1 MAEKDISNPGGFDI
15 LSNMLTGTT
24 TGVSGSGDG
33 NDAPLIDPEVLKAQ
47 LNSSDDDADDDNSD
61 KDDKDD
67 KDDSTDDDTDDV
79 DKDDKDDADDSKDN
93 TDDSKDDDST
103 DDADLGE
110 FEADVTALLNEK
122 FTEELGWDISDED
135 APKNVKDFV
144 ELMKGVV
151 AEASQPSYSNDEVK
165 AFDEYVKQGGNLRS
179 FYKNAVEGR
188 VDTEVVDMENSFD
201 QKRVLSEHL
210 GNQGLKEERINKML
224 KRYEDA
230 GVLDEEAGDALE
242 LLKDYND
249 KTKQKLLE
257 DQKKSSDLAEQ
268 QQQMFVSTVEDSIK
282 NLNDIRGVKIP
293 EKEKKELLEYILV
306 PDNEGYTKYQ
316 REYMGD
322 IKNLLESAYFTK
334 KGDVLI
340 NKSKAQG
347 KSDAVKN
354 LHDKLKANK
363 GSRSNKAGNQ
373 SAGEISSGL
382 SLLSSMIQSN

>member
-1 MAEKDISNPGGFDI
+1 MSSLNTNFKLDTDLIK
-15 LSNMLTGTT
+15 LTK
-24 TGVSGSGDG
+24 GDG
-33 NDAPLIDPEVLKAQ
+33 EIHNQRVAKATYTTKCKECAYFK
-47 LNSSDDDADDDNSD
+47 SY
-61 KDDKDD
+61 DKDD
-67 KDDSTDDDTDDV
+67 KDDSTDDDADDV
-79 DKDDKDDADDSKDN
+79 DKDDKDDKDDDSKDDD
-93 TDDSKDDDST
+93 TDDSKDDDSKDDDSKDDA

-110 FEADVTALLNEK
+110 FESDVTALLNEK
-122 FTEELGWDISDED
+122 FAEELGWNIPEDES
-135 APKNVKDFV
+135 PKNVKDFV
-144 ELMKGVV
+144 ELMKGMV
-151 AEASQPSYSNDEVK
+151 AEASQPAYSNDEVK

-179 FYKNAVEGR
+179 FYKSAVEGR
-188 VDTEVVDMENSFD
+188 VDTEGVDMENSFD
-201 QKRVLSEHL
+201 QKLVLSEHL

-242 LLKDYND
+242 LLKDYNEEN
-249 KTKQKLLE
+249 KKKLLE
-257 DQKKSSDLAEQ
+257 DQKKSSDFAEQ

-373 SAGEISSGL
+373 TAGDISSGL